1 MPGKIY
7 DGTNW
12 RSVSGVF
19 ARVGTEWKR
28 ANRGWINDGTSWR
41 TIFLARIEDTFNRAN
56 ASSLGTTSDGTAA
69 WSNLRNSWGI
79 VSNTASSS
87 DAATGYP
94 SATIETFGSSVL
106 ASVAPGP
113 GTGIIFGV
121 TDSNNWYGAYVSAR
135 STTGSCNCQEQCGT
149 CYYSCT
155 VCNANCG
162 SYSCSP
168 CSGCSLYWSSYQ
180 RLRSAYICESDTNS
194 TGGTYY
200 FWVFWK
206 NLPTEYPCITCTS
219 NSLPACN
226 IFNAGLGGSPTT
238 TTWPLPGVFDLQT
251 CSLVSSSDPKCPCI
265 LQTNCST
272 CYNCCSQTDPA
283 CGSYSCC
290 ETVCQTCISVFWSVR
305 LVRCVNGTVTEL
317 AASEGAANG
326 AQPTTLSV
334 ETGASTI
341 TVTGTG
347 AGSPLSITANAS
359 VTGTRHGIIKAPSAY
374 NQSSAVDNFAVEN
387 L

>member
-56 ASSLGTTSDGTAA
+56 ASSLGTTSDGTAT
-69 WSNLRNSWGI
+69 WSNLRNSWAI

-135 STTGSCNCQEQCGT
+135 STTESCNCQEQCST

-155 VCNANCG
+155 VCNSNCG
-162 SYSCSP
+162 SYSCEP
-168 CSGCSLYWSSYQ
+168 CSGCSSYWASYTATT
-180 RLRSAYICESDTNS
+180 STYTCDSNTNQF
-194 TGGTYY
+194 GGKTY
-200 FWVFWK
+200 FWAFANTSTSTV
-206 NLPTEYPCITCTS
+206 CISCS
-219 NSLPACN
+219 NTSLPGCN
-226 IFNAGLGGSPTT
+226 AVYEGQAFSTT
-238 TTWPLPGVFDLQT
+238 S
-251 CSLVSSSDPKCPCI
+251 CSLKSSSDPSCPCVI
-265 LQTNCST
+265 AGGCST
-272 CYNCCSQTDPA
+272 CYYCCAQTDPS

-290 ETVCQTCISVFWSVR
+290 NTVCQTCTNVYWSVR

-317 AASEGAANG
+317 AAQEGAANA